1 MTVIRSTFWVEVV
14 CTSSNLFIIHPT
26 YMLGGWKWRRVFIHP
41 TDHPSLR
48 APKFILKRGRLVCLY
63 GILDDMYKPS
73 TSNEIIIDMFHHI
86 GSIFTTTCSKEEVEL
101 ESCLTTGSTFMWF
114 LNGARLCLWIW
125 ISSNFI
131 LHMCMIQLQ

>member
-1 MTVIRSTFWVEVV
+1 MAVIKSTFGVEAV

-41 TDHPSLR
+41 THHPSLR

-63 GILDDMYKPS
+63 KILDDMYKSS
-73 TSNEIIIDMFHHI
+73 TSNEIIVDMFHDI
-86 GSIFTTTCSKEEVEL
+86 WYIFTTTCSKEEVKVK
-101 ESCLTTGSTFMWF
+101 SCLTMGIRFMWF
-114 LNGARLCLWIW
+114 LNEARLYIRIW
-125 ISSNFI
+125 ISAKFI